1 MWYIVLRLKTKVAK
15 IKINGITVFTLIL
28 KDTKTSGICICTVL
42 DAWLKCVMFYII
54 TFLGQV
60 SYYPLSC
67 IVRLQF
73 DIINFLKTTWP
84 SVIIF
89 GMKHP

>member
-28 KDTKTSGICICTVL
+28 KDRKSSGTVL

-54 TFLGQV
+54 TFLGHLSQV

>member
-28 KDTKTSGICICTVL
+28 KDRKSSGTVL

-54 TFLGQV
+54 TFLGH
-60 SYYPLSC
+60 LSKT
-67 IVRLQF
+67 IHTLSVGHHEATQEVLNQF
-73 DIINFLKTTWP
+73 TKP
-84 SVIIF
+84 
-89 GMKHP
+89 